1 MPSKNTE
8 FIRAA
13 RRQAVLS
20 ALAGGGWL
28 VFTAVML
35 LLIRWIR
42 HPDGVLSTVLLVLA
56 LVELC
61 CLVPLALSLRSRLKE
76 IQGGEEYE
84 ARNY

>member
-28 VFTAVML
+28 VLTAMAL
-35 LLIRWIR
+35 LLVRWMWR
-42 HPDGVLSTVLLVLA
+42 PEGALSTVLLVLA

-61 CLVPLALSLRSRLKE
+61 CLVPLAFSLRSRLKE

-84 ARNY
+84 ARQY

>member
-13 RRQAVLS
+13 RRQAILS
-20 ALAGGGWL
+20 ALVSGGWL
-28 VFTAVML
+28 LLAAAIL
-35 LLIRWIR
+35 LLARWMWC
-42 HPDGVLSTVLLVLA
+42 PEGVLSTVLLVLA

-61 CLVPLALSLRSRLKE
+61 CLVPLAFSLRSRLKE

-84 ARNY
+84 ARQY

>member
-1 MPSKNTE
+1 M
-8 FIRAA
+8 RAA
-13 RRQAVLS
+13 RRQAILS

-28 VFTAVML
+28 VLSAAIL
-35 LLIRWIR
+35 LLVRWMWR
-42 HPDGVLSTVLLVLA
+42 PEGALSTVLLVLA

-84 ARNY
+84 ARQY

>member
-20 ALAGGGWL
+20 ALVSGGWL
-28 VFTAVML
+28 VFTAVIL

-42 HPDGVLSTVLLVLA
+42 RPDGVLSTVLRVLA

-61 CLVPLALSLRSRLKE
+61 CLVPLAFSLRSRLKE
-76 IQGGEEYE
+76 IE
-84 ARNY
+84 

>member
-8 FIRAA
+8 FIQAA

-20 ALAGGGWL
+20 ALVSGGWL
-28 VFTAVML
+28 VFTAVVL
-35 LLIRWIR
+35 LLARWMW

-61 CLVPLALSLRSRLKE
+61 CLVPLAFSLRSRLKE
-76 IQGGEEYE
+76 IEGGEEYE
-84 ARNY
+84 ARQY

>member
-13 RRQAVLS
+13 RRQAILS
-20 ALAGGGWL
+20 ALVSGGWL
-28 VFTAVML
+28 LLAAAIL
-35 LLIRWIR
+35 LLVRWMWR
-42 HPDGVLSTVLLVLA
+42 PEGVLSTVLLVLA

-61 CLVPLALSLRSRLKE
+61 CLVPLGFSLRSRLKE

-84 ARNY
+84 ARQY

>member
-20 ALAGGGWL
+20 ALVSGGWL
-28 VFTAVML
+28 VLTAAL
-35 LLIRWIR
+35 LLLARWIWR
-42 HPDGVLSTVLLVLA
+42 PEGVLSTVLLVLSIG
-56 LVELC
+56 ELC
-61 CLVPLALSLRSRLKE
+61 CLVPLAFSLRSRLKE

-84 ARNY
+84 ARQY